1 MAQGVKLDLVPW
13 WNDARTHLAD
23 HALLGDVVARFADVG
38 LEECEDFVRALVR
51 TVCGQQVSNAAAAKL
66 SDSVLTAAD
75 NTVGLSLAH
84 RLVGM
89 SPEGLRACGL
99 SQAKANAL
107 FALMTGVID
116 GRFAKERL
124 DAMTDDAIAQELC
137 AIKGIGPWSV
147 TMILIFGLGRPD
159 VWAGRDYGVRKAIE
173 KMGAEESD
181 FENCAPY
188 RTAATWYLWRTLT
201 AEPVR
206 Y

>member
-1 MAQGVKLDLVPW
+1 MAQGVKRELVPW
-13 WNDARTHLAD
+13 WNDARAHLAG

-38 LEECEDFVRALVR
+38 LEKCEDFVRALVR

-66 SDSVLTAAD
+66 SNSVLTAAG
-75 NTVGLSLAH
+75 NTAGLSLAH
-84 RLVGM
+84 RLVSM

-116 GRFAKERL
+116 GRFVKERL

-173 KMGAEESD
+173 KMGARESD